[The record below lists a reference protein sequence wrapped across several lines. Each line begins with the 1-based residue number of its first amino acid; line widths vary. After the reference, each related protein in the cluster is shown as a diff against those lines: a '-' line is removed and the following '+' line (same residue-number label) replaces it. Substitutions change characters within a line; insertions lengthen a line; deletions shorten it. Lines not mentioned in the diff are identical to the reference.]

1 MEPLPGISHPDL
13 LKLVL
18 SMAIL
23 LVTARLFA
31 EIMVRI
37 GQPAVVGE
45 ILAGVVLG
53 PAILSGIFPAL
64 NDLLI
69 PQTPVQGQLLD
80 AIGLM
85 GILLLIL
92 IVGMETDL
100 ALIRTRLKTAT
111 AVGLGGLIV
120 PFGARARGNPRDV
133 PVMRTG
139 ARRGGGPGCGMANP
153 GTASGG

>member
-23 LVTARLFA
+23 LVTARVFA

-111 AVGLGGLIV
+111 AAI
-120 PFGARARGNPRDV
+120 
-133 PVMRTG
+133 
-139 ARRGGGPGCGMANP
+139 
-153 GTASGG
+153 